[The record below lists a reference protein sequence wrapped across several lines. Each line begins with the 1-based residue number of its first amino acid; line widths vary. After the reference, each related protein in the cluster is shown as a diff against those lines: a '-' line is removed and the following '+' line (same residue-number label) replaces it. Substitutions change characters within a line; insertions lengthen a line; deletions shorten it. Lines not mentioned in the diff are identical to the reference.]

1 MTRHDCTDAQLLEEL
16 AFDVNSAFERL
27 VTTYNAQL
35 ERSVRN
41 QIHSYEGAQDV
52 MQECWRRIYQVLC
65 QYSPERIRS
74 LQLRPWLFTIVRN
87 QANTYLKSEKK
98 TC

>member
-1 MTRHDCTDAQLLEEL
+1 MTQHDSIDAQLLEEL

-27 VTTYNAQL
+27 VMTYHAQL
-35 ERSVRN
+35 ERAVYH
-41 QIHSYEGAQDV
+41 QTHSYEGAKDV
-52 MQECWRRIYQVLC
+52 MQECWRRIYQALC

-74 LQLRPWLFTIVRN
+74 LQLRSWLFAIVRN
-87 QANTYLKSEKK
+87 QANTYLHNEKK